1 MCLEAVK
8 APAQAAR
15 IRAVG
20 GTATRVRD
28 DVVAIGEA
36 CMLTTVREAAGPV
49 AGVTHSSWA
58 PLGV

>member
-1 MCLEAVK
+1 M